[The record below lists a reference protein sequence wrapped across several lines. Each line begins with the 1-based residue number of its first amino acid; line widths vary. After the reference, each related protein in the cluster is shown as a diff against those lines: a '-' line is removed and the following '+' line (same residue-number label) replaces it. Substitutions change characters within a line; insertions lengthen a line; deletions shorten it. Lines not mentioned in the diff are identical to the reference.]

1 MCAAPNRLD
10 LRIDIFEE
18 MDQPA
23 LVLPSLKPPEL
34 ITAILQEFQELEYL
48 GETPAHYQLLR
59 ASDGLP
65 LDNNQPLAAQY
76 SPRLRLIL
84 VENKVALPPGAQKPS
99 RNIYLREMSH
109 NNTGQVHKLAWTPAL
124 IGRPDKNQPHND
136 WLAVNLES
144 HQAGLRVS
152 RRHARITESGGN
164 FYIESLSNNPTSI
177 KSPDGASRPVT
188 AEKQLLQPGELIYL
202 ERANVLLKF
211 IIRPEEAKK

>member
-1 MCAAPNRLD
+1 MGAAPNRLD

-18 MDQPA
+18 TDQPA
-23 LVLPSLKPPEL
+23 QVLSTLKSPEL

-65 LDNNQPLAAQY
+65 LNNDQPLAEQC
-76 SPRLRLIL
+76 SSRERLIL
-84 VENKVALPPGAQKPS
+84 VENKVELPSGAQRPS

-109 NNTGQVHKLAWTPAL
+109 NNTGQVHKLAWVPAL
-124 IGRPDKNQPHND
+124 IGRPDKNQPHNE
-136 WLAVNLES
+136 WLAVNLEG

-152 RRHARITESGGN
+152 RRHARITESGGK
-164 FYIESLSNNPTSI
+164 FYIESLSTNPTSI

-188 AEKQLLQPGELIYL
+188 AEKQPLQPEELIFL
-202 ERANVLLKF
+202 ERANILLKF
-211 IIRPEEAKK
+211 IIRAEEAKK